1 MDTEDIEKELRSISP
16 VQPSSDFCDRV
27 EHALGEAGTVAMC
40 HLPEESSVEQK
51 ETSPKIVNFLQL
63 AGIAALLVSGI
74 FISLE
79 LLNEYPFMD
88 NQNSSVLSVQP
99 SSMVE
104 DEDSPIHGLT
114 TEQLEGY
121 SDLPTVGWLDPFTE
135 QRLIM
140 KVDEGVIDRA
150 SGIPARQFRYHYLD
164 ETLWTHPASE
174 TRVLSTTPRQEVYLI
189 DLELY

>member
-1 MDTEDIEKELRSISP
+1 
-16 VQPSSDFCDRV
+16 
-27 EHALGEAGTVAMC
+27 
-40 HLPEESSVEQK
+40 
-51 ETSPKIVNFLQL
+51 
-63 AGIAALLVSGI
+63 
-74 FISLE
+74 
-79 LLNEYPFMD
+79 
-88 NQNSSVLSVQP
+88 
-99 SSMVE
+99 MVE

-114 TEQLEGY
+114 TEQLEGD

-174 TRVLSTTPRQEVYLI
+174 TRVLSTTPRQEIYLI

>member
-16 VQPSSDFCDRV
+16 VKPSSDFCDRV
-27 EHALGEAGTVAMC
+27 KRALGEAGTVAMC

-74 FISLE
+74 FISIE

-99 SSMVE
+99 PNMVE

>member
-16 VQPSSDFCDRV
+16 VKPSSDFCDRV
-27 EHALGEAGTVAMC
+27 ERALGEAGTVAMC
-40 HLPEESSVEQK
+40 HLPEESSVELK

-74 FISLE
+74 FISIE

-99 SSMVE
+99 SNMVE

>member
-16 VQPSSDFCDRV
+16 VKPSSDIFDRV
-27 EHALGEAGTVAMC
+27 ERALGEAGTVAMC
-40 HLPEESSVEQK
+40 HLPEEPGIEHK
-51 ETSPKIVNFLQL
+51 GTSPKFMHFLSFV
-63 AGIAALLVSGI
+63 GIAALLVSGI
-74 FISLE
+74 FISIN
-79 LLNEYPFMD
+79 LLHEHSPEN
-88 NQNSSVLSVQP
+88 NQNTNLLLTQP
-99 SSMVE
+99 SNMVE

-114 TEQLEGY
+114 TEQLEGD

-174 TRVLSTTPRQEVYLI
+174 TRVLSTTPRQEIYLI

>member
-1 MDTEDIEKELRSISP
+1 MNTEDIEKELSSISP
-16 VQPSSDFCDRV
+16 VKPSSEFCDRV
-27 EHALGEAGTVAMC
+27 ERALGEAGTVAMC
-40 HLPEESSVEQK
+40 HLPEEPGIEHK
-51 ETSPKIVNFLQL
+51 GTSPKFMHFLSL
-63 AGIAALLVSGI
+63 VGIAALLVSGI
-74 FISLE
+74 FISIN
-79 LLNEYPFMD
+79 LLYEHSPEN
-88 NQNSSVLSVQP
+88 NQNTNLLLTQP
-99 SSMVE
+99 PNMVE
-104 DEDSPIHGLT
+104 DKDSPIHGLT
-114 TEQLEGY
+114 TEQLEGD

-174 TRVLSTTPRQEVYLI
+174 TRVLSTTPRQEIYLI

>member
-16 VQPSSDFCDRV
+16 VKPSSDFCDRV
-27 EHALGEAGTVAMC
+27 EYALGEAGTVAMC

-74 FISLE
+74 FISIE

-99 SSMVE
+99 PSMVE

>member
-16 VQPSSDFCDRV
+16 VKPSSDFCDRV
-27 EHALGEAGTVAMC
+27 ERALGEAGTVAMC

-74 FISLE
+74 FISIE

-99 SSMVE
+99 PNMVE

>member
-16 VQPSSDFCDRV
+16 VKPSSDFCDRV
-27 EHALGEAGTVAMC
+27 ERALGEAGTVAMC
-40 HLPEESSVEQK
+40 HLPDESSVEQK

-63 AGIAALLVSGI
+63 AGIAALLVSGM
-74 FISLE
+74 FISIE

-99 SSMVE
+99 SNMVE